1 MVHAMVRRAR
11 DTDEG
16 FSMIELLVVI
26 IIIGILAAIAI
37 PVFLQQR
44 KKGYDAAVKSDLVG
58 AANAEEAYLTDNNT
72 YTDSASALQTAESA
86 DHRVEEGPGLL
97 HHRGGSVRQH
107 VVLRQWCRR
116 RTALQDHCLHL
127 LGGRRLIVAL
137 PGHSP
142 SEETAE
148 GASMIEQHAAVAG
161 LRHDRSGG
169 RTALTVGTSG
179 EHTPG

>member
-72 YTDSASALQTAESA
+72 YTDSASALQTAESFKFSA
-86 DHRVEEGPGLL
+86 ASDYQGTPALTIVSKKDQGYCITAVAASGNTWFYDSGA
-97 HHRGGSVRQH
+97 GGVQPFKTTAYTCSV
-107 VVLRQWCRR
+107 
-116 RTALQDHCLHL
+116 A
-127 LGGRRLIVAL
+127 
-137 PGHSP
+137 
-142 SEETAE
+142 
-148 GASMIEQHAAVAG
+148 GAS
-161 LRHDRSGG
+161 
-169 RTALTVGTSG
+169 
-179 EHTPG
+179 